1 MKRRVVVTC
10 GGLMIALALR
20 AHAEDPPAPA
30 EPPEGRGFVI
40 GGGLG
45 PGRINFGGAE
55 GLVLVIGESIG
66 TIDLGGGQSLDAR
79 AGRVVPRA
87 LLPADAVGLVPIP
100 ARQNGVALSVQI
112 GWSFSRRFAL
122 LAEFDINSGWS
133 DSFNQVNG
141 ALAFRY
147 SPTPRLWLEAGPTTG
162 DLAYG
167 SAGSVA
173 QNVAGT
179 GSGFLVAGGVVLLRK
194 PKLLLDIQVRS
205 GTLWY
210 DQFRATNVSVQL
222 GVMRRRS

>member
-1 MKRRVVVTC
+1 V
-10 GGLMIALALR
+10 
-20 AHAEDPPAPA
+20 
-30 EPPEGRGFVI
+30 EG
-40 GGGLG
+40 
-45 PGRINFGGAE
+45 
-55 GLVLVIGESIG
+55 
-66 TIDLGGGQSLDAR
+66 
-79 AGRVVPRA
+79 A
-87 LLPADAVGLVPIP
+87 LLPTDAEGLVPIP

-141 ALAFRY
+141 GLTLRY
-147 SPTPRLWLEAGPTTG
+147 SPTARLWLEAGPATG

-210 DQFRATNVSVQL
+210 DQFRATNLSVQL